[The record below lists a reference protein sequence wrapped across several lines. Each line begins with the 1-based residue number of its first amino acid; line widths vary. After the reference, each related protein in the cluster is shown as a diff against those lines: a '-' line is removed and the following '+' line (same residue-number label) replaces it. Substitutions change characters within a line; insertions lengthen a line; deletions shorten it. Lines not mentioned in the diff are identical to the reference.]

1 MQLFLCLEK
10 LTFLYK
16 CCILKSL
23 VEKHVTLAE
32 IVWTHWERWRRGLFD
47 SAESPQRDVE
57 STRVLLCKKNK
68 RYLGLGPPTHSRTS
82 VWLCL
87 LRSSSS
93 FSLHFLPV
101 WKTEIHKH
109 LPVTPLSCTVTCTS
123 AHAHAAPASEVTL
136 LSFVSLLPLVLL
148 DDVLLMLNNRVPA
161 GLFKVIIFWVS
172 RQSRRADLI
181 MWSSWLS
188 MSSSSSLPR
197 SPLLISRVNVPSS
210 RVSGGWWRG
219 GTGSCREAVL
229 DNIL

>member
-16 CCILKSL
+16 CCILNSL

-32 IVWTHWERWRRGLFD
+32 IVWTHWERWRRGLSD
-47 SAESPQRDVE
+47 SAESPQRDLE

-68 RYLGLGPPTHSRTS
+68 RYLGLGPPTHSHTS

-87 LRSSSS
+87 LRLPFS
-93 FSLHFLPV
+93 FSLDFLPV

-123 AHAHAAPASEVTL
+123 AHATPASEVTL
-136 LSFVSLLPLVLL
+136 LSFISLLPLVLL
-148 DDVLLMLNNRVPA
+148 DDVLLMLNNRVPE
-161 GLFKVIIFWVS
+161 GLFKVITFWVS

-181 MWSSWLS
+181 MWSSWLL
-188 MSSSSSLPR
+188 MSPPLPL
-197 SPLLISRVNVPSS
+197 PVLLSDFQGKRPF
-210 RVSGGWWRG
+210 
-219 GTGSCREAVL
+219 
-229 DNIL
+229 